1 MSRDEMAVGTRVIV
15 GAVGEG
21 VEDEVVVEA
30 EVEVEDAE
38 GGEEGVDLG
47 IEDPQIT
54 KSVGL
59 RGIMEGTV
67 SRRRTTSFIAHHSD

>member
-1 MSRDEMAVGTRVIV
+1 MSSEEMVVDIRAIA

-21 VEDEVVVEA
+21 VEDEVMV
-30 EVEVEDAE
+30 EVEVEME
-38 GGEEGVDLG
+38 GVGEAEEGVDLG